1 MKDGTEIAHKWLIFR
16 LKNKQ
21 APIIFAPLKV
31 TFLGPILHADF
42 GQIGNYHSNSFL
54 TEIALTLENFNTLVF
69 DRHTLA
75 KWLHMVQVLS
85 PFSMYL
91 P

>member
-1 MKDGTEIAHKWLIFR
+1 MLILDKFEI
-16 LKNKQ
+16 
-21 APIIFAPLKV
+21 II
-31 TFLGPILHADF
+31 
-42 GQIGNYHSNSFL
+42 QIIAVNL
-54 TEIALTLENFNTLVF
+54 TEIASTLENFNTLVF

-85 PFSMYL
+85 PFAMYL